1 VIRYNQKESRV
12 VNFNNKKV
20 SCFYSSSAKI
30 DKKTVQSFGDEWEKF
45 SSFSETEIK
54 NIGDEYFDIVD
65 ESILNS
71 NSTVLDMGCGSGRWS
86 KYLAPNVKFIEAID
100 PSDAIFS
107 ATKLLS
113 NVNNIRITQASSDN
127 IPFNDETFDF
137 VFSLGVL
144 HHIPETQTALID
156 TVKKVKKGG
165 HVLIYL
171 YYNLDNRGVLYK
183 ALFKLSSVIRY
194 IVAALP
200 KWAKHIVCD
209 FIAITVYMPLIL
221 VSRIVQKMTPNK
233 STYQK
238 LPLAYYVGKS
248 FNVIRNDALD
258 RFGTPL
264 EQRFSKKKIKQMMEK
279 AGLRDINFSNNTP
292 YWHAIGKR
300 TDLVK

>member
-1 VIRYNQKESRV
+1 VIRYNQKESKV

-113 NVNNIRITQASSDN
+113 NVNNIRTTQASSDN

-156 TVKKVKKGG
+156 TVKKVKKGF
-165 HVLIYL
+165 
-171 YYNLDNRGVLYK
+171 R
-183 ALFKLSSVIRY
+183 
-194 IVAALP
+194 
-200 KWAKHIVCD
+200 
-209 FIAITVYMPLIL
+209 
-221 VSRIVQKMTPNK
+221 
-233 STYQK
+233 
-238 LPLAYYVGKS
+238 
-248 FNVIRNDALD
+248 
-258 RFGTPL
+258 
-264 EQRFSKKKIKQMMEK
+264 
-279 AGLRDINFSNNTP
+279 
-292 YWHAIGKR
+292 
-300 TDLVK
+300 

>member
-1 VIRYNQKESRV
+1 MIRYNQKESKV

-113 NVNNIRITQASSDN
+113 NVNNIRTTQASSDN

-165 HVLIYL
+165 YLLIYL

-183 ALFKLSSVIRY
+183 ALFKLSSLIRY

-221 VSRIVQKMTPNK
+221 VSRIVQKMIPNK

-279 AGLRDINFSNNTP
+279 AGLRDINFSNNSP

>member
-1 VIRYNQKESRV
+1 VIRYNQKESKV

-183 ALFKLSSVIRY
+183 ALFKLSSLIRY

-221 VSRIVQKMTPNK
+221 VSRIVQKMIPNK

-279 AGLRDINFSNNTP
+279 AGLRDINFSNNSP

>member
-1 VIRYNQKESRV
+1 MIRYNQKESKV

-113 NVNNIRITQASSDN
+113 NVNNIRTTQASSDN

-221 VSRIVQKMTPNK
+221 VSRIVQKMIPNK

-279 AGLRDINFSNNTP
+279 AGLRDINFSNNSP

>member
-1 VIRYNQKESRV
+1 MIQYNQKESRV

-30 DKKTVQSFGDEWEKF
+30 DKKTVQSFGEEWQKF
-45 SSFSETEIK
+45 SSFSEAEIK

-71 NSTVLDMGCGSGRWS
+71 NSIVLDMGCGSGRWS

-113 NVNNIRITQASSDN
+113 NVNNIRTTQASSDN

-221 VSRIVQKMTPNK
+221 VSRIVQKMIPNK

-279 AGLRDINFSNNTP
+279 AGLRDINFSNNSP

>member
-1 VIRYNQKESRV
+1 VIQYNQKESRV

-30 DKKTVQSFGDEWEKF
+30 DKKTVQSFGEEWQKF
-45 SSFSETEIK
+45 SSFSEAEIK

-113 NVNNIRITQASSDN
+113 NVNNIRTTQASSDN

-165 HVLIYL
+165 YLLIYL

-183 ALFKLSSVIRY
+183 ALFKLSSVIRF

-200 KWAKHIVCD
+200 KWAKQIVCD

-221 VSRIVQKMTPNK
+221 VSRSVQKMIPNK

-248 FNVIRNDALD
+248 FNIIRNDALD

-264 EQRFSKKKIKQMMEK
+264 EQRFSKKKIKEMMEK
-279 AGLRDINFSNNTP
+279 AGLRDINFSNNSP

>member
-1 VIRYNQKESRV
+1 MIRYNQKESKV

-183 ALFKLSSVIRY
+183 ALFKLSSVIRF

-221 VSRIVQKMTPNK
+221 VSRIVQKMIPNK

-279 AGLRDINFSNNTP
+279 AGLRDINFSNNSP

>member
-1 VIRYNQKESRV
+1 MIRYNQKESKV

-183 ALFKLSSVIRY
+183 ALFKLSSLIRY

-221 VSRIVQKMTPNK
+221 VSRIVQKMIPNK

-279 AGLRDINFSNNTP
+279 AGLRDINFSNNSP

-300 TDLVK
+300 TVLVK

>member
-1 VIRYNQKESRV
+1 MIQYNQKESRV

-183 ALFKLSSVIRY
+183 ALFKLSSLIRY

-221 VSRIVQKMTPNK
+221 VSRIVQKMIPNK

-279 AGLRDINFSNNTP
+279 AGLRDINFSNNSP

>member
-1 VIRYNQKESRV
+1 MIQYNQKESRV

-30 DKKTVQSFGDEWEKF
+30 DKKTVQSFGEEWQKF
-45 SSFSETEIK
+45 SSFSEAEIK

-71 NSTVLDMGCGSGRWS
+71 NSIVLDMGCGSGRWS

-113 NVNNIRITQASSDN
+113 NVNNIRTTQASSDN

-165 HVLIYL
+165 YLLIYL

-183 ALFKLSSVIRY
+183 ALFKLSSVIRF

-200 KWAKHIVCD
+200 KWAKQIVCD

-221 VSRIVQKMTPNK
+221 VSRSVQKMIPNK

-248 FNVIRNDALD
+248 FNIIRNDALD

-264 EQRFSKKKIKQMMEK
+264 EQRFSKKKIKEMMEK
-279 AGLRDINFSNNTP
+279 AGLRDINFSNNSP

>member
-1 VIRYNQKESRV
+1 MIQYNQKESRV

-30 DKKTVQSFGDEWEKF
+30 DKKTVQSFGEEWQKF
-45 SSFSETEIK
+45 SSFSEAEIK

-113 NVNNIRITQASSDN
+113 NVNNIRTTQASSDN

-165 HVLIYL
+165 YLLIYL

-183 ALFKLSSVIRY
+183 ALFKLSSVIRF

-200 KWAKHIVCD
+200 KWAKQIVCD

-221 VSRIVQKMTPNK
+221 VSRSVQKMIPNK

-248 FNVIRNDALD
+248 FNIIRNDALD

-264 EQRFSKKKIKQMMEK
+264 EQRFSKKKIKEMMEK
-279 AGLRDINFSNNTP
+279 AGLRDINFSNNSP

>member
-1 VIRYNQKESRV
+1 MIQYNQKESRV

-30 DKKTVQSFGDEWEKF
+30 DKKTVQSFGEEWQKF
-45 SSFSETEIK
+45 SSFSEAEIK

-183 ALFKLSSVIRY
+183 ALFKLSSLIRY

-221 VSRIVQKMTPNK
+221 VSRIVQKMIPNK

-279 AGLRDINFSNNTP
+279 AGLRDINFSNNSP

>member
-1 VIRYNQKESRV
+1 MIQYNQKESRV

-20 SCFYSSSAKI
+20 SCFYSSSTKI
-30 DKKTVQSFGDEWEKF
+30 DKKTVQSFGEEWQKF
-45 SSFSETEIK
+45 SSFSEAEIK

-86 KYLAPNVKFIEAID
+86 KYLAPKVKFIEAID
-100 PSDAIFS
+100 PSDAIIS

-194 IVAALP
+194 IVATLP

-221 VSRIVQKMTPNK
+221 VSRIVQKMIPNK
-233 STYQK
+233 STYKK

-279 AGLRDINFSNNTP
+279 AGLRDINFSNNSP

-300 TDLVK
+300 TNLVK

>member
-1 VIRYNQKESRV
+1 VIRYNQKESKV

-221 VSRIVQKMTPNK
+221 VSRIVQKMIPNK

-279 AGLRDINFSNNTP
+279 AGLRDINFSNNSP

>member
-1 VIRYNQKESRV
+1 MIRYNQKESKV

-183 ALFKLSSVIRY
+183 ALFKLSSLIRY

-221 VSRIVQKMTPNK
+221 VSRIVQKMIPNK

-279 AGLRDINFSNNTP
+279 AGLRDINFSNNSP

>member
-1 VIRYNQKESRV
+1 MIRYNQKESKV

-221 VSRIVQKMTPNK
+221 VSRIVQKMIPNK

-279 AGLRDINFSNNTP
+279 AGLRDINFSNNSP